1 MKGKRIAL
9 SLAMASLLLSPFAKA
24 DNVLELK
31 NVESDNLDL
40 TIEQVGANN
49 TIQCYNDN
57 SCWIKDGITI
67 DLKQMNTSTNENIIE
82 IWHLEDGGNTVRW
95 GQGVSLVNKTSTT
108 WVWDNDESGG
118 HYSRLDIHGSNNTL
132 VGYQQNGGGSNSGH
146 IFTSLIFSDDND
158 IWIRQKNNGQKEL
171 NLYTTSDGNTIDV
184 LQKSNGG
191 EHTANIT
198 LTGSYPTDIS
208 LIQRGQWDQSYSITN
223 NCITV
228 GGCTISVQQGN

>member
-1 MKGKRIAL
+1 M
-9 SLAMASLLLSPFAKA
+9 
-24 DNVLELK
+24 
-31 NVESDNLDL
+31 
-40 TIEQVGANN
+40 
-49 TIQCYNDN
+49 
-57 SCWIKDGITI
+57 
-67 DLKQMNTSTNENIIE
+67 
-82 IWHLEDGGNTVRW
+82 
-95 GQGVSLVNKTSTT
+95 
-108 WVWDNDESGG
+108 
-118 HYSRLDIHGSNNTL
+118 
-132 VGYQQNGGGSNSGH
+132 
-146 IFTSLIFSDDND
+146 IFSDDND

>member
-1 MKGKRIAL
+1 MAT
-9 SLAMASLLLSPFAKA
+9 ASLLLSPFAKA

-95 GQGVSLVNKTSTT
+95 GQGVSLNNKTSTT
-108 WVWDNDESGG
+108 WIWDNDESGG

>member
-1 MKGKRIAL
+1 
-9 SLAMASLLLSPFAKA
+9 MASLLLSPFAKA

>member
-9 SLAMASLLLSPFAKA
+9 SLATASLLLSPFAKA

>member
-1 MKGKRIAL
+1 MV
-9 SLAMASLLLSPFAKA
+9 SLLLSPFAKA
-24 DNVLELK
+24 DNLIELK
-31 NVESDNLDL
+31 NVDSDDLNL

-49 TIQCYNDN
+49 TIQCYQDN
-57 SCWIKDGITI
+57 SCYIEDSITI
-67 DLKQMNTSTNENIIE
+67 DLKQMNTSTYENIIE

-95 GQGVSLVNKTSTT
+95 GQGVSLNNKTSTT
-108 WVWDNDESGG
+108 WIWDNDESGG

-132 VGYQQNGGGSNSGH
+132 VGYQQNAGGTNSGH
-146 IFTSLIFSDDND
+146 IFTSLIFSDNND
-158 IWIRQKNNGQKEL
+158 IWVRQKNNGQKEL
-171 NLYTTSDGNTIDV
+171 NLYTTSDGNEIDV

-198 LTGSYPTDIS
+198 LTGSYPTDIT
-208 LIQRGQWDQSYSITN
+208 LIQRGQTDQSYSITN